1 MKITP
6 KLFEKFRRI
15 DGSVFRGILPSA
27 TEGGQST
34 TPSFRVLYIPK
45 PTFIKTGD
53 VVKSHG
59 GEFLILM
66 EFPDDS
72 EDLAAFKVAY
82 ASKIF
87 KWERQTTVL
96 HPVSKVPV
104 GTDWVDQGK
113 LYANFDMP
121 TEAPV
126 GTLMDTRYR
135 FITGQDVRLNDRIEG
150 NRYVK
155 TIYEVLGV
163 KLCYCE

>member
-15 DGSVFRGILPSA
+15 DGSVFTGLLPSA
-27 TEGGQST
+27 SEGGQSV
-34 TPSFRVLYIPK
+34 TPSFRVLYVKK
-45 PTFIKTGD
+45 PTFVKTGD

-87 KWERQTTVL
+87 TWDRQTTVL
-96 HPVSKVPV
+96 HPVSKAPM
-104 GTDWVDQGK
+104 GTDWVDQGR
-113 LYANFDMP
+113 LYVNFDMP

-126 GTLMDTRYR
+126 GTLTDTRYR
-135 FITGQDVRLNDRIEG
+135 FITGQDVRLNDRVAG
-150 NRYVK
+150 NKYVK

>member
-6 KLFEKFRRI
+6 KLFDKFRRI
-15 DGSVFRGILPSA
+15 DGSVFNALLPA
-27 TEGGQST
+27 AQDGGQST
-34 TPSFRVLYIPK
+34 TPSFRVLYVKK
-45 PTFIKTGD
+45 PTFLKVGD
-53 VVKSHG
+53 IVKSYG

-87 KWERQTTVL
+87 TWERQITVL
-96 HPVSKVPV
+96 HPVSKVPM
-104 GTDWVDQGK
+104 GTTWVDQGK

-121 TEAPV
+121 AEAPV
-126 GTLMDTRYR
+126 GTLNDTRYR
-135 FITGQDVRLNDRIEG
+135 FLTGQDVRLNDRLSG
-150 NRYVK
+150 NKYVK